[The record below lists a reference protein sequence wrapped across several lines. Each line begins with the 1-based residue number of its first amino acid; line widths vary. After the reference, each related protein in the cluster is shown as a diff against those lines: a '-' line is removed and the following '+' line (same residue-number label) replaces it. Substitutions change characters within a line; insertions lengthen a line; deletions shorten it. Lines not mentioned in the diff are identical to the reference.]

1 MKSNWRLTM
10 TEGATFGTILREAR
24 LAAGFSQA
32 DLSERSGLPKPT
44 LSRYENGHVLPSL
57 LTLRRLADALS
68 VGESTLLPGSKSP
81 DEIFLEALHAHGIE
95 IDTGAE
101 ALELADS
108 VDEFLRGRARL
119 RQAD

>member
-1 MKSNWRLTM
+1 MN
-10 TEGATFGTILREAR
+10 EEATFGVLLREAR
-24 LAAGFSQA
+24 HAAGLSQS

-57 LTLRRLADALS
+57 LTLRKLADALD

-81 DEIFLEALHAHGIE
+81 NEIFLDALLAQGIE
-95 IDTGAE
+95 IHSGAE

-108 VDEFLRGRARL
+108 VGEFLQARSRL
-119 RQAD
+119 RRAD

>member
-68 VGESTLLPGSKSP
+68 V
-81 DEIFLEALHAHGIE
+81 
-95 IDTGAE
+95 
-101 ALELADS
+101 LAD
-108 VDEFLRGRARL
+108 VDHVN
-119 RQAD
+119 ADKPVVAPHEGAAA